1 VWRKKWAR
9 IGWLVLTLI
18 GLAGM
23 LFSALF
29 LPQFVPNMPQPPAS
43 QVIVSNVTLVA
54 NIVTIYL
61 LFSAGGKAWFRRD
74 EPEHV

>member
-1 VWRKKWAR
+1 
-9 IGWLVLTLI
+9 VLILL
-18 GLAGM
+18 GLAGT
-23 LFSALF
+23 LFNALL

-43 QVIVSNVTLVA
+43 QVILSNVTLVA

-61 LFSAGGKAWFRRD
+61 LFSAGGKVWFRRD